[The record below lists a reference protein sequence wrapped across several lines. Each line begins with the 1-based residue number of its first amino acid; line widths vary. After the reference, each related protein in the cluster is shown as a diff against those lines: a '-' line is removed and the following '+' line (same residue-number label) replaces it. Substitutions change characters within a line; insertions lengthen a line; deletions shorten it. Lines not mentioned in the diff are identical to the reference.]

1 MNACLQE
8 SYYKPLEGF
17 AQAFV
22 DNITLT
28 LEDPGPSKH
37 RLTEHI
43 QVHAAITQSGPRI
56 ELPPY
61 YELGLEGFIVEGDDA
76 NTTVSLTTDALDAL
90 LRLDS
95 LEQGVHID
103 QTEHGLVLRGAAKAI
118 STTLQSLTYVR
129 EPSFEGS
136 DTITAVIRTSNASRT
151 AKVNVDVRG
160 GDETELSL
168 VDMTP
173 RRGFGGTR
181 VLVSVLHADEVPPV
195 PVRR

>member
-1 MNACLQE
+1 MNDVDSEDEAYKMTLFALGGVFEGCRENATASSVLELTLSLDEMNACLQE

-43 QVHAAITQSGPRI
+43 QIHAAITQSGPRI

-95 LEQGVHID
+95 LEQGVQID
-103 QTEHGLVLRGAAKAI
+103 ETAHGLVLRGDVAVTLMTMAI
-118 STTLQSLTYVR
+118 R
-129 EPSFEGS
+129 
-136 DTITAVIRTSNASRT
+136 
-151 AKVNVDVRG
+151 
-160 GDETELSL
+160 SL
-168 VDMTP
+168 V
-173 RRGFGGTR
+173 
-181 VLVSVLHADEVPPV
+181 
-195 PVRR
+195 